1 MKSLPEKI
9 LIAGGIGGTNVGDSF
24 FRAAGKLGIQAEI
37 IDTRLS
43 NAAPAW
49 QRRISWHL
57 FGRRPVHLNGFSQNV
72 LQHCIERHPEVLV
85 TTGLAPVTRK
95 VLIEIARL
103 GIKRINFLTDDPW
116 NKAHRAEWFMKAL
129 PHYDEVYSPRRAM
142 LADLK
147 NVGCKKVEYLPF
159 AYDQDL
165 FYPVAAAQCSAAGFN
180 GTDIVFAGGAD
191 DDRVSYM
198 QALNQSGLDL
208 ALYGEYWNRRP
219 ETRDLARGQAD
230 IETLRMA
237 LSSAKVG
244 LCLVRRANRDGS
256 CMRTFE
262 VPAVGTCML
271 TEDTQEHRDI
281 FGEEVEAVLYFDS
294 MDSMLEKAKL
304 LCEDEVLRNRL
315 AENAHKL
322 ITQGGHT
329 YKDRLFCML
338 AGKSWGEDITS

>member
-1 MKSLPEKI
+1 M
-9 LIAGGIGGTNVGDSF
+9 GDSF
-24 FRAAGKLGIQAEI
+24 YRAAGKLGIQAEI

-57 FGRRPVHLNGFSQNV
+57 LGRRPVYMDGFSKMV
-72 LQHCIERHPEVLV
+72 LQYCRESRPDVVL

-95 VLIEIARL
+95 VLIEIAKL

-142 LADLK
+142 LADLRQA
-147 NVGCKKVEYLPF
+147 GCKKVAYLPF
-159 AYDQDL
+159 AYDPDL
-165 FYPVAAAQCSAAGFN
+165 FYRETTEHCRAAGFT
-180 GTDIVFAGGAD
+180 GTDVVFAGGAD

-198 QALNQSGLDL
+198 QALNQAGLDF
-208 ALYGEYWNRRP
+208 ALYGEYWNRHP
-219 ETRDLARGQAD
+219 ETRGLARGQVD

-281 FGEEVEAVLYFDS
+281 LGEEGEAVLYFDS
-294 MDSMLEKAKL
+294 MDSMLEKAKQ
-304 LCEDEVLRNRL
+304 LCRDEALRNRL
-315 AENAHKL
+315 AESASKL
-322 ITQGGHT
+322 ITQGGHQ
-329 YKDRLFCML
+329 YQDRLLSMMKGNGWET
-338 AGKSWGEDITS
+338 AGVKE